1 MPVQVLGPSRKMQL
15 FDLKKKKFHEYFL
28 PIGQIIL
35 ARDVSLNQ
43 KGYYMKHLGF
53 TPQSRSPI
61 VHVHALPI
69 SKRCML
75 F

>member
-1 MPVQVLGPSRKMQL
+1 MPVQVLGPSQKMQL
-15 FDLKKKKFHEYFL
+15 FDLKKKIHEYFL
-28 PIGQIIL
+28 PIRQIIL

-43 KGYYMKHLGF
+43 KGYYMKHLAF

>member
-1 MPVQVLGPSRKMQL
+1 MPVQVLGPSQKMQL
-15 FDLKKKKFHEYFL
+15 FDKKKKIHEYFL

-61 VHVHALPI
+61 L
-69 SKRCML
+69 
-75 F
+75 